1 MTKTIRDLI
10 QIAKDSGYLVSENSR
25 VLLFKGGTST
35 NAENRIVLNKKDNS
49 IPEYSVT
56 CSSDRDFDML
66 IGVQEYVDFM
76 KSKEESEEMN
86 KEELKEFIDSYW
98 EDVADDIEEVMIA
111 GLNNSVSTGEICVSA
126 EVVSRIAYQGLMRL
140 IDQYEMTTPLKE
152 DVPSNEDEHI
162 YLLYDWRDREILY
175 QTRSK
180 MQAYAKIG
188 EMSIDGEEIDDIHII
203 TLNSDGVEE

>member
-1 MTKTIRDLI
+1 MTKTIGDLI
-10 QIAKDSGYLVSENSR
+10 QIAKDSGYLVFENSKI
-25 VLLFKGGTST
+25 LLFQSGESIDADNK
-35 NAENRIVLNKKDNS
+35 IVLNKRDNS
-49 IPEYSVT
+49 IHEYSVT
-56 CSSDRDFDML
+56 FSSDRDFDML
-66 IGVQEYVDFM
+66 IAAREYVDFM
-76 KSKEESEEMN
+76 KSKEESGEMN

-98 EDVADDIEEVMIA
+98 EDVADDIEEVMVA

-140 IDQYEMTTPLKE
+140 IDQYEMTTPLKA
-152 DVPSNEDEHI
+152 DVSSNEDEHI
-162 YLLYDWRDREILY
+162 YLLYDWRDREILC
-175 QTRSK
+175 QTHSK